1 MTLAR
6 VCPHHS
12 PVDNDLA
19 LLEQKL
25 AALIAHTRAL
35 RAANEDLRAKLAQA
49 QAHERALDERM
60 RAAASRLDA
69 LLARMP
75 AE

>member
-35 RAANEDLRAKLAQA
+35 RVANEDLRAKLAQA

-60 RAAASRLDA
+60 RAAANRLDA

>member
-1 MTLAR
+1 M
-6 VCPHHS
+6 
-12 PVDNDLA
+12 DNELG

>member
-1 MTLAR
+1 M
-6 VCPHHS
+6 
-12 PVDNDLA
+12 DQDLA

-35 RAANEDLRAKLAQA
+35 RAANEDLRTQLAQA
-49 QAHERALDERM
+49 QAHQRVLDERM
-60 RAAASRLDA
+60 RAAASRLDT
-69 LLARMP
+69 LLAKMP

>member
-1 MTLAR
+1 MEG
-6 VCPHHS
+6 
-12 PVDNDLA
+12 DLTE
-19 LLEQKL
+19 LERKL
-25 AALIAHTRAL
+25 ATLIAHTRAL

-60 RAAASRLDA
+60 RVAASRLDT
-69 LLARMP
+69 LLAKMP

>member
-35 RAANEDLRAKLAQA
+35 RVANEDLRAKLAQA

>member
-1 MTLAR
+1 MDA
-6 VCPHHS
+6 
-12 PVDNDLA
+12 DLA
-19 LLEQKL
+19 ALEQKL

-35 RAANEDLRAKLAQA
+35 RAANEDLRAQLAQA
-49 QAHERALDERM
+49 HANQRVLDERM
-60 RAAASRLDA
+60 RAAAGRLDA

>member
-1 MTLAR
+1 M
-6 VCPHHS
+6 
-12 PVDNDLA
+12 DNELT

-35 RAANEDLRAKLAQA
+35 RVANEDLREKLVQA

-60 RAAASRLDA
+60 RAAANRLDA

>member
-1 MTLAR
+1 M
-6 VCPHHS
+6 
-12 PVDNDLA
+12 DGDLTE
-19 LLEQKL
+19 LERKL
-25 AALIAHTRAL
+25 ATLIAHTRAL

-60 RAAASRLDA
+60 RVAASRLDT
-69 LLARMP
+69 LLAKMP

>member
-1 MTLAR
+1 MTPMDA
-6 VCPHHS
+6 
-12 PVDNDLA
+12 DLA
-19 LLEQKL
+19 QLEHKL
-25 AALIAHTRAL
+25 ATLIAHTRAL

-49 QAHERALDERM
+49 GERERSLETRM
-60 RAAASRLDA
+60 RTARERLDA